1 MGLTLSA
8 DRKYIEGGLALP
20 LDQNAFFDTLYHE
33 SFAQLNLF
41 AKRQL
46 LDSHAAEELVQDTF
60 FTAWTKKETLIR
72 HEKPR
77 GFLMEILK
85 LKIQAYRR
93 ERKKWARFLVS
104 LDSDVF
110 REPAAPPSSPPA
122 IVSDMLD
129 AIQEVLNEGEWMVFQ
144 RFKLLGL
151 THMQIAEEL
160 DISVWASQKR
170 LERAQQKLQK
180 TFGDEWI

>member
-8 DRKYIEGGLALP
+8 DRTYIEGGLALP

-60 FTAWTKKETLIR
+60 FTAWTKKEALIR

-110 REPAAPPSSPPA
+110 RRAAFLASGHCQRYAGRDSRGA
-122 IVSDMLD
+122 ERRGMD
-129 AIQEVLNEGEWMVFQ
+129 GFQ